1 METPQQ
7 RGKENK
13 VKDIYLLLT
22 KSDTFISKAIY
33 LMTQDSYTHIS
44 ISFEE
49 NLQPMY
55 SCARKYTYSPI
66 PAGIRNESFEKGFY
80 NPYRRNHYY
89 FCSEFVSEIL
99 AYSQA
104 IELPKLPC
112 LMKPSDYL
120 LFEELECLYQGNI
133 GELIKYRDLC

>member
-1 METPQQ
+1 M
-7 RGKENK
+7 
-13 VKDIYLLLT
+13 KDIYLLLT

-66 PAGIRNESFEKGFY
+66 PAGIRNESFEKGINIFLV
-80 NPYRRNHYY
+80 HY
-89 FCSEFVSEIL
+89 IN
-99 AYSQA
+99 
-104 IELPKLPC
+104 
-112 LMKPSDYL
+112 L
-120 LFEELECLYQGNI
+120 LLRKRYIIRQNLF
-133 GELIKYRDLC
+133 

>member
-1 METPQQ
+1 M
-7 RGKENK
+7 
-13 VKDIYLLLT
+13 KDIYLLLT

-66 PAGIRNESFEKGFY
+66 PAPPPMMPMAPASAAEKP
-80 NPYRRNHYY
+80 NT
-89 FCSEFVSEIL
+89 
-99 AYSQA
+99 AYAKMS
-104 IELPKLPC
+104 
-112 LMKPSDYL
+112 
-120 LFEELECLYQGNI
+120 LF
-133 GELIKYRDLC
+133 LCMI

>member
-1 METPQQ
+1 M
-7 RGKENK
+7 
-13 VKDIYLLLT
+13 KDIYLLLT

-80 NPYRRNHYY
+80 NKNQHIPCALYKLTVKKEIYYKAKFILESILNHSQDYKY
-89 FCSEFVSEIL
+89 NLMGLIL
-99 AYSQA
+99 
-104 IELPKLPC
+104 C
-112 LMKPSDYL
+112 
-120 LFEELECLYQGNI
+120 
-133 GELIKYRDLC
+133 

>member
-1 METPQQ
+1 M
-7 RGKENK
+7 
-13 VKDIYLLLT
+13 KDIYLLLT

-80 NPYRRNHYY
+80 NKNQHIPCALYKLT
-89 FCSEFVSEIL
+89 VKKEI
-99 AYSQA
+99 YH
-104 IELPKLPC
+104 
-112 LMKPSDYL
+112 M
-120 LFEELECLYQGNI
+120 
-133 GELIKYRDLC
+133 

>member
-1 METPQQ
+1 M
-7 RGKENK
+7 
-13 VKDIYLLLT
+13 KDIYLLLT

-33 LMTQDSYTHIS
+33 LVTQDSYTHIS

-80 NPYRRNHYY
+80 NKNQHI
-89 FCSEFVSEIL
+89 SIL
-99 AYSQA
+99 FIIMQRFYVDGLTGAV
-104 IELPKLPC
+104 K
-112 LMKPSDYL
+112 
-120 LFEELECLYQGNI
+120 G
-133 GELIKYRDLC
+133 

>member
-1 METPQQ
+1 M
-7 RGKENK
+7 
-13 VKDIYLLLT
+13 KDIYLLLT

-80 NPYRRNHYY
+80 NKNNIFLVHY
-89 FCSEFVSEIL
+89 IN
-99 AYSQA
+99 
-104 IELPKLPC
+104 
-112 LMKPSDYL
+112 L
-120 LFEELECLYQGNI
+120 LLRKRYIIRQNLF
-133 GELIKYRDLC
+133 